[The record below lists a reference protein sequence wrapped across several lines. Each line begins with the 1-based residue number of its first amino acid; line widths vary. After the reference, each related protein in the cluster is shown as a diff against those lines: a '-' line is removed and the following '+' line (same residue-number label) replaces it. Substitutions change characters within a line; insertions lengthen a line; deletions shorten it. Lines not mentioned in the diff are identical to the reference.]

1 MSFMPD
7 HVKFLFHHALIGF
20 AIGVGAVV
28 LLIAGDVGRLR
39 SLIAASSQRWFVLG
53 LLGFLFGLTFG
64 SVQMGFAIMLMPY
77 NEEEGEE

>member
-1 MSFMPD
+1 MPFVPD
-7 HVKFLFHHALIGF
+7 HVKFLIRHALIGF

-28 LLIAGDVGRLR
+28 LIVAGDVGRLG
-39 SLIAASSQRWFVLG
+39 SLIAASSQRWLALG